1 MLSRIAP
8 PEVVVTDGGSGFASA
23 VAAEWPETRVQRC
36 LFHAFCQVKRHTTS
50 RPRLQ
55 AGIELYGLARELMR
69 LDDLRQADWWVERYM
84 QWCGFWAD
92 FLEQRTVVDG
102 RSVYTHERLRRA
114 RSSLSTL
121 VKKGTLFT
129 YLDPALTAGGRCPG
143 PTTASRAG

>member
-1 MLSRIAP
+1 
-8 PEVVVTDGGSGFASA
+8 
-23 VAAEWPETRVQRC
+23 
-36 LFHAFCQVKRHTTS
+36 
-50 RPRLQ
+50 
-55 AGIELYGLARELMR
+55 
-69 LDDLRQADWWVERYM
+69 M

-121 VKKGTLFT
+121 VNKGTLFT

>member
-1 MLSRIAP
+1 MLFHSHVLSWYMAKAETTRAWRALLSRIAP

-69 LDDLRQADWWVERYM
+69 LDDLRQVLTSMYFCPIAPIIFAPSRQLTM
-84 QWCGFWAD
+84 SS
-92 FLEQRTVVDG
+92 RTNANCPILAILL
-102 RSVYTHERLRRA
+102 SSSFPSA
-114 RSSLSTL
+114 R
-121 VKKGTLFT
+121 
-129 YLDPALTAGGRCPG
+129 P
-143 PTTASRAG
+143 